1 MTEKLL
7 GSIEA
12 GGTKFVCG
20 VGTDDLTIVERVSFP
35 TTTPEETM
43 KKVIEFFQQY
53 PLKAIGIGS
62 FGPIDIHVDSPTY
75 GYITS
80 TPKLAWRNFDLL
92 GIMKQ
97 HFDVPMAWTTDVN
110 AHLVV
115 YIIQLELVLA
125 LERFKTVSLLKALAT
140 QKWGMR

>member
-1 MTEKLL
+1 KEHIAMTEKLL

-92 GIMKQ
+92 GTMKQ

-110 AHLVV
+110 AAAYGEYVAGNGQHTSSCV
-115 YIIQLELVLA
+115 YYTI
-125 LERFKTVSLLKALAT
+125 
-140 QKWGMR
+140 